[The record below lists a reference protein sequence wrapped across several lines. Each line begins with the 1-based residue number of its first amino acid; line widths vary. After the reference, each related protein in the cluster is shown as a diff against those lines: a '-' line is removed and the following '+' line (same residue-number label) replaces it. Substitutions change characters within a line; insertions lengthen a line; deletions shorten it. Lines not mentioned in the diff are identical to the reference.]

1 MVQLCVFASISS
13 NVYGVDGVVLIDQKR
28 AMQGGVS
35 SEDAPG
41 FPVTISQ
48 PGSYRLSGNLTVPD
62 ASTTGIEITANHV
75 TLDLNGFA
83 IIGPNVCTGSPV
95 TCTFSGGGVGIHAGS
110 FQVGIVAPDGV
121 RVVNGSV
128 RGMGFH
134 GVRLMGSGTVVE
146 GVTTEN
152 NGGPGIVVGTG
163 SVIDSSAISN
173 GGTTGIIALNVR
185 GSIASENRGIGIF
198 VRPGGVASGNSSSQN
213 GGDGI
218 TTTKGTLRGNSATL
232 NKGFGMS
239 VTCPASVVGNVAL
252 DNTLGNLRLLG
263 AGCVGTDNVQ

>member
-13 NVYGVDGVVLIDQKR
+13 SVYGVDGVILIDQKR
-28 AMQGGVS
+28 ALQGGVS
-35 SEDAPG
+35 PDDAPG

-62 ASTTGIEITANHV
+62 ASTTGIEITASHV
-75 TLDLNGFA
+75 TVDMNGFA
-83 IIGPNVCTGSPV
+83 IIGPNVCTGSPA

-110 FQVGIVAPDGV
+110 FQVGVVAPDGV
-121 RVVNGSV
+121 RVMNGSV

-134 GVRLMGSGTVVE
+134 GVRLMGSGTMVR
-146 GVTTEN
+146 VTTQN
-152 NGGPGIVVGTG
+152 NGGPGIVVGAG
-163 SVIDSSAISN
+163 SVIDSSALQN
-173 GGTTGIIALNVR
+173 GGTTGIISLNVR
-185 GSIASENRGIGIF
+185 GSIATENRGVGIF
-198 VRPGGVASGNSSSQN
+198 VRQGGVASGNYSAQN

-218 TTTKGTLRGNSATL
+218 SATKGSLAQNSATL
-232 NKGFGMS
+232 NKGFGIS

-252 DNTLGNLRLLG
+252 DNTLGNLRLIG